1 MKVSKRGKDLAVRLP
16 VHVIKALDLKQGDE
30 IDIHIAGPRQ
40 LHISRSNSKG
50 SLLAI
55 NPEAGKK

>member
-16 VHVIKALDLKQGDE
+16 AAVVKALDLKQGDE
-30 IDIHIAGPRQ
+30 IDVHIMGARQ
-40 LHISRSNSKG
+40 LHICRSNPTN